1 MRIEVNRNFST
12 VDIYKGEQL
21 VSAIDLEGSVIEV
34 AKELTDLFA
43 VLDIDCEVVEIE
55 WTIHWYCELKN
66 ILRRIVWKNNN
77 YKKLE
82 NKSKLQKGK

>member
-21 VSAIDLEGSVIEV
+21 VSAIDLDGSVIEV

-43 VLDIDCEVVEIE
+43 VLDIECEVVEID
-55 WTIHWYCELKN
+55 
-66 ILRRIVWKNNN
+66 
-77 YKKLE
+77 
-82 NKSKLQKGK
+82 